1 MRAHGLELTACHGR
15 ALRRVV
21 ASLALLVAGAAH
33 GTTPTVELQ
42 QAARSLDGKA
52 PQTVS
57 LPDKVGRPAAAKG
70 APLQPTYRLEADLGP
85 TPGRTAI
92 YLPGVFANA
101 RIAVNGHVVDD
112 RIRDPLPP
120 APRGA
125 DRLVFAPVSAEFLR
139 PGPNAIEIMLADPR
153 QTWLSRVWIGDEDT
167 LHRMRDR
174 KELLMVGSTVVA
186 AAVTGALSLCMLVL
200 WARRPADALFA
211 YFGIGGLLWALHT
224 AWTVLPDPLLEGHH
238 FEIWWTMGFPL
249 FIVPLVIFCVRLAG
263 WRLPR
268 FERAMG
274 IGILLGPLILYGAHH
289 AGVLQAGKDYF
300 RLVWIGA
307 VAIGVRAVAR
317 YALQQRNAQ
326 GYLLLFTGAVALL
339 FGVRDWLVNRV
350 PTDNNPIF
358 LTNFAGL
365 LFIPLVAW
373 ILIDRFV
380 RTTTEVERLNAD
392 LEARVASKSAELLRA
407 LDDMR
412 SARDRAQAADRAK
425 SAFLAAASHDL
436 RQPAHALGLYVAA
449 LRGERLAGRQGETVE
464 RMSASVGAL
473 DAMFSALLDISRMDS
488 GAVTAEIRPFELGPL
503 LHRVGSEF
511 AQQAADKGLRL
522 SVRVSEAARRRRA
535 LSDPMLVERIVRN
548 LVDNAIKYTA
558 AGGMLLTCRL
568 AGGDR
573 PHWRLE
579 VWDTGAGI
587 AAAHRDRVFD
597 EFFQVEHVR
606 GERSNG
612 LGLGLSIVRRLASLL
627 GHPLRLDSVVGRG
640 SRFALIVPA
649 TATPAHN
656 TDARPSSGSI
666 EGLGVGV
673 LDDDPQVCDAM
684 QSWSERGGCR
694 VCAAHSLVAFLAEA
708 GASAAERLQVLI
720 VDLDLPGS
728 SGGLDA
734 IATLRRAGAGDQPAL
749 IVTGAASPER
759 LAELESSGFDWL
771 IKPAPPAR
779 LRSWLIV
786 AARRVRQHRAAA
798 APEAR
803 RDVPAEAS

>member
-1 MRAHGLELTACHGR
+1 MARLERT
-15 ALRRVV
+15 LRQVI
-21 ASLALLVAGAAH
+21 AALALLAGLAAH
-33 GTTPTVELQ
+33 AGSPTVELQ
-42 QAARSLDGKA
+42 HAMRSLAGEA
-52 PQTVS
+52 PQAVS
-57 LPDKVGRPAAAKG
+57 LPDKVRRSTEASGT
-70 APLQPTYRLEADLGP
+70 PLQPTYRLEADLGP
-85 TPGRTAI
+85 APGRTAI
-92 YLPGVFANA
+92 YLPGLFANA
-101 RIAVNGHVVDD
+101 RIAVNGHVVED

-120 APRGA
+120 PPRGA
-125 DRLVFAPVSAEFLR
+125 NRLVFAPVSAEFLR
-139 PGPNAIEIMLADPR
+139 PGRNAIEITLADPH

-167 LHRMRDR
+167 LHRLRDR
-174 KELLMVGSTVVA
+174 KGMLMVESTVVA
-186 AAVTGALSLCMLVL
+186 AAVTGALSLCMLLL
-200 WARRPADALFA
+200 WARRPADPLFGC
-211 YFGIGGLLWALHT
+211 FGIGGLLWALHT
-224 AWTVLPDPLLEGHH
+224 AWTVMPDPLLAGHH

-249 FIVPLVIFCVRLAG
+249 FIAPLVIFCVRLAG

-274 IGILLGPLILYGAHH
+274 VGILLGPLVLYGAYQ

-307 VAIGVRAVAR
+307 VAIGVWAVAR

-350 PTDNNPIF
+350 PTDNNPVF

-380 RTTTEVERLNAD
+380 HTTTELERLNAD

-407 LDDMR
+407 LEDMR

-449 LRGERLAGRQGETVE
+449 LRGERLPGRQGETVE
-464 RMSASVGAL
+464 RMSASIGAL

-488 GAVTAEIRPFELGPL
+488 GAVTPEIRPFELGPL
-503 LHRVGSEF
+503 LHRVGAEY
-511 AQQAADKGLRL
+511 AQQAADKDLRL
-522 SVRVSEAARRRRA
+522 SVRVCEAARRRRA

-558 AGGMLLTCRL
+558 AGGVLLTCRL
-568 AGGDR
+568 AGADR
-573 PHWRLE
+573 AHWRVE

-587 AAAHRDRVFD
+587 AAADRERVFD
-597 EFFQVEHVR
+597 EFFQVERAR
-606 GERSNG
+606 GEPSNG

-649 TATPAHN
+649 TASAARHA
-656 TDARPSSGSI
+656 DATASSGSI

-684 QSWSERGGCR
+684 QSLLERWGCR
-694 VCAAHSLVAFLAEA
+694 VCAGTSLQALLAEA
-708 GASAAERLQVLI
+708 GAQAAERLQVLI
-720 VDLDLPGS
+720 VDLDLPGGK
-728 SGGLDA
+728 GGLEA
-734 IATLRRAGAGDQPAL
+734 IAALRRTGAGDQPAL

-759 LAELESSGFDWL
+759 IAELQSSGFDWL
-771 IKPAPPAR
+771 VKPAPPAR
-779 LRSWLIV
+779 LRSWLI
-786 AARRVRQHRAAA
+786 AAAQRVRQRAAAA

-803 RDVPAEAS
+803 PEMPAEAS